1 MMNYKVMVLGEYM
14 VIMAGTTTWWYW
26 VSISLYCFWYFL
38 VKGHFR
44 AFMPVYIDEKI
55 QLGVTDAGQT
65 HTRTDRH
72 KYKGLLSLSKIQSL
86 RWGTQ

>member
-1 MMNYKVMVLGEYM
+1 MMNYKVMVLGEYIA
-14 VIMAGTTTWWYW
+14 IMAGTTTWWYW

-86 RWGTQ
+86 S